1 MEGLNQKNEEN
12 LVKNQPKFCPPL
24 HTISKVQ
31 FLSKNSILIYQD
43 VEDFDFKRKIVEKIL
58 GEKLVNRQL
67 FRNWQL
73 WYHEKNCRKFFG

>member
-1 MEGLNQKNEEN
+1 MESRLLTTVRQTM
-12 LVKNQPKFCPPL
+12 P
-24 HTISKVQ
+24 KVQ

-67 FRNWQL
+67 FRN
-73 WYHEKNCRKFFG
+73 